1 MSIALESTIHV
12 AVVSGLLG
20 KDLSRVGLKLVL

>member
-1 MSIALESTIHV
+1 MSVALESTIPV

-20 KDLSRVGLKLVL
+20 KDLSRVGLKLA